1 MLPAFQALQAALAE
15 RPLVMGIL
23 NVTPD
28 SFSDGGRW
36 LDPAR
41 ALDHAEALFA
51 AGADLIDV
59 GGESTRPGAPVIG
72 LEEELARVL
81 PVAEGLAKRLP
92 GRPWSI
98 DTQKAELAKRA
109 VAAGACLINDVSAL
123 RADPAMLQTAAA
135 SEAGVCLMHRLEAP
149 AGAKWAPDET
159 THYGREG
166 VTRAVRAF
174 LAQRLNDCTAAGL
187 GAERVWLDPGLG
199 FGKTVA
205 DNLALLREL
214 RSLTDLGCPVLVGP
228 SRKSFIGAVL
238 GGLPI
243 EERLEGTLAACAAA
257 LLHGARILRV
267 HDVREAVRATRLIHA
282 IQGNA

>member
-1 MLPAFQALQAALAE
+1 MQPAFASLQQALTQ

-36 LDPAR
+36 LDPAK
-41 ALDHAEALFA
+41 ALDHAAELFE
-51 AGADLIDV
+51 AGADLVDV
-59 GGESTRPGAPVIG
+59 GGESTRPGAPVISLG
-72 LEEELARVL
+72 EELARIL
-81 PVAEGLAKRLP
+81 PVAEGLAKRFP
-92 GRPWSI
+92 GKAWSI
-98 DTQKAELAKRA
+98 DTQKAAVAQRA
-109 VAAGACLINDVSAL
+109 VQAGACLINDVSAL
-123 RADPAMLQTAAA
+123 RADPAMLAAAAA
-135 SEAGVCLMHRLEAP
+135 SQAGLCLMHRLEAP
-149 AGAKWAPDET
+149 AGAKWSPDERT
-159 THYGREG
+159 RYGAEG
-166 VTRAVRAF
+166 VTRAVAAF
-174 LAQRLNDCTAAGL
+174 LQQRLRDCEAAGI
-187 GAERVWLDPGLG
+187 GRERVWLDPGLG

-257 LLHGARILRV
+257 LLHGAKILRV
-267 HDVREAVRATRLIHA
+267 HDVREAVRVTRLIHA